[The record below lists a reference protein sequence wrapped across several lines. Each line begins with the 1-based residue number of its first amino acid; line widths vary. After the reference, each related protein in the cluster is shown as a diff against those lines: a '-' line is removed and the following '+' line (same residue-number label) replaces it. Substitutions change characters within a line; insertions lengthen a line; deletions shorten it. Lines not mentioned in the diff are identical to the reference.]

1 MRVMRLMSNHIKY
14 KQMEAQNN
22 NSAHDLVGNE
32 VFAGDYIAIAQT
44 HTKGGC
50 PSIGIAQV
58 KEITI
63 GKGGGVKVHYIPKN
77 HCVITLGNYL
87 TSRFKFI
94 KLKDYG
100 QQGEVQNS

>member
-1 MRVMRLMSNHIKY
+1 
-14 KQMEAQNN
+14 MEAQN
-22 NSAHDLVGNE
+22 STYDRVGNE

-44 HTKGGC
+44 QTKGGS
-50 PSIGIAQV
+50 PSLGIAQV

-63 GKGGGVKVHYIPKN
+63 GKNGGVKVHFIPKDY
-77 HCVITLGNYL
+77 CVSTLGNYL

-100 QQGEVQNS
+100 QQEKVQNS

>member
-1 MRVMRLMSNHIKY
+1 MRTMRPMSNHIKY
-14 KQMEAQNN
+14 KQMEAQN
-22 NSAHDLVGNE
+22 STHDLVGNE

-63 GKGGGVKVHYIPKN
+63 GKGGGVKVHFIPKGY
-77 HCVITLGNYL
+77 CDSTLGNYL

-94 KLKDYG
+94 KLNNFIPK
-100 QQGEVQNS
+100 ETK

>member
-1 MRVMRLMSNHIKY
+1 MRAMRPMSNHIKY
-14 KQMEAQNN
+14 RQMEAQN
-22 NSAHDLVGNE
+22 STIDLVGNE
-32 VFAGDYIAIAQT
+32 VFAGDYIAVAQT
-44 HTKGGC
+44 HTRGGS

-63 GKGGGVKVHYIPKN
+63 GKNGGVKIHYIPID